1 MLSVTSAQLEGWLA
15 LLAFPMARILGFVGA
30 APVFGNNAVPR
41 RIKLMVGLA
50 ITLGLLPVMPSAP
63 PEAIDSWAG
72 ILMLFQQTL
81 IGIAMGLVLRV
92 VFAALDLMGEIISLQ
107 MGLSFAT
114 FFDPVAGGQTAV
126 VGEFLT
132 LIATLV
138 FLSLNGHLLMIDA
151 LARSFEWLPVSA
163 TLPHKGGWLVL
174 ARFGASIFASGLLMA
189 LPIVTALLIT
199 NIALGVLTRAAPQLN
214 LFAIGFPITLT
225 VGFGVLL
232 LALGHLAPLL
242 QYFYDAGFTTLAD
255 LLRAN
260 DRKVTIEEIQ
270 KRVAEHFSIRFADMH
285 SPRRAR
291 AVARPRQVAM
301 YLAKQLTSRSL
312 PEIGRKFGGR
322 DHTTVMHAVRKIEEL
337 REIDSAFAEDIDL
350 LRRKLEG

>member
-15 LLAFPMARILGFVGA
+15 LLAFPMARILGFLGA

-41 RIKLMVGLA
+41 RIKLVVGLA
-50 ITLGLLPVMPSAP
+50 VTMGVLPVVTATP

-72 ILMLFQQTL
+72 ILILFQQTL

-255 LLRAN
+255 LLRA
-260 DRKVTIEEIQ
+260 
-270 KRVAEHFSIRFADMH
+270 
-285 SPRRAR
+285 
-291 AVARPRQVAM
+291 
-301 YLAKQLTSRSL
+301 
-312 PEIGRKFGGR
+312 
-322 DHTTVMHAVRKIEEL
+322 L
-337 REIDSAFAEDIDL
+337 R
-350 LRRKLEG
+350 

>member
-41 RIKLMVGLA
+41 RIKLVVGLA
-50 ITLGLLPVMPSAP
+50 VTMGVMPVVTATP

-72 ILMLFQQTL
+72 ILILFQQTL
-81 IGIAMGLVLRV
+81 IGVAMGLVLRV

-132 LIATLV
+132 LISTLV

-242 QYFYDAGFTTLAD
+242 QHFYDVGFTTLAD
-255 LLRAN
+255 LIRALR
-260 DRKVTIEEIQ
+260 
-270 KRVAEHFSIRFADMH
+270 
-285 SPRRAR
+285 
-291 AVARPRQVAM
+291 
-301 YLAKQLTSRSL
+301 
-312 PEIGRKFGGR
+312 
-322 DHTTVMHAVRKIEEL
+322 
-337 REIDSAFAEDIDL
+337 
-350 LRRKLEG
+350 

>member
-15 LLAFPMARILGFVGA
+15 LLAYPMARILGFLGA

-50 ITLGLLPVMPSAP
+50 VTLGLMPVVPSVPQA
-63 PEAIDSWAG
+63 ALDSWAG
-72 ILMLFQQTL
+72 LLLIVQQTL

-92 VFAALDLMGEIISLQ
+92 VFATLDLMGEIISLQ

-114 FFDPVAGGQTAV
+114 FFDPLAGGQTAV

-132 LIATLV
+132 LLATLV
-138 FLSLNGHLLMIDA
+138 LLSLNGHLLMLDA

-163 TLPHKGGWLVL
+163 TLPHRGGWMILV
-174 ARFGASIFASGLLMA
+174 RFGASIFASGLLMA
-189 LPIVTALLIT
+189 LPVVTALLIT

-232 LALGHLAPLL
+232 LTLGHLAPLL
-242 QYFYDAGFTTLAD
+242 QHFYDAGFATLAD
-255 LLRAN
+255 LLRA
-260 DRKVTIEEIQ
+260 
-270 KRVAEHFSIRFADMH
+270 
-285 SPRRAR
+285 
-291 AVARPRQVAM
+291 
-301 YLAKQLTSRSL
+301 
-312 PEIGRKFGGR
+312 
-322 DHTTVMHAVRKIEEL
+322 L
-337 REIDSAFAEDIDL
+337 R
-350 LRRKLEG
+350 

>member
-50 ITLGLLPVMPSAP
+50 VTMGLLPVVPSAP
-63 PEAIDSWAG
+63 QEAIDSWSG
-72 ILMLFQQTL
+72 MLILFHQTL

-132 LIATLV
+132 LLATLV

-163 TLPHKGGWLVL
+163 TLPHKGGWLILV
-174 ARFGASIFASGLLMA
+174 RFGASIFASGLLMA

-232 LALGHLAPLL
+232 LALSHLAPLL

-255 LLRAN
+255 LLRA
-260 DRKVTIEEIQ
+260 
-270 KRVAEHFSIRFADMH
+270 
-285 SPRRAR
+285 
-291 AVARPRQVAM
+291 
-301 YLAKQLTSRSL
+301 
-312 PEIGRKFGGR
+312 
-322 DHTTVMHAVRKIEEL
+322 L
-337 REIDSAFAEDIDL
+337 R
-350 LRRKLEG
+350 

>member
-41 RIKLMVGLA
+41 RIKLVVGLA
-50 ITLGLLPVMPSAP
+50 VTMGVMPVVTATP

-72 ILMLFQQTL
+72 ILILFQQTL

-189 LPIVTALLIT
+189 LPVVTALLIT

-232 LALGHLAPLL
+232 LALSHLAPLL
-242 QYFYDAGFTTLAD
+242 QHFYDVGFTTLAD
-255 LLRAN
+255 LIRALR
-260 DRKVTIEEIQ
+260 
-270 KRVAEHFSIRFADMH
+270 
-285 SPRRAR
+285 
-291 AVARPRQVAM
+291 
-301 YLAKQLTSRSL
+301 
-312 PEIGRKFGGR
+312 
-322 DHTTVMHAVRKIEEL
+322 
-337 REIDSAFAEDIDL
+337 
-350 LRRKLEG
+350 

>member
-15 LLAFPMARILGFVGA
+15 LLAYPMARILGFLGA

-50 ITLGLLPVMPSAP
+50 VTLGLMLVVPSVPQA
-63 PEAIDSWAG
+63 ALDSWSG
-72 ILMLFQQTL
+72 LLLIVQQTL

-114 FFDPVAGGQTAV
+114 FFDPIAGGQTAV

-132 LIATLV
+132 LLATLV
-138 FLSLNGHLLMIDA
+138 LLSLNGHLLMLDA

-163 TLPHKGGWLVL
+163 TLPHRGGWMILV
-174 ARFGASIFASGLLMA
+174 RFGASIFASGLLMA
-189 LPIVTALLIT
+189 LPVVTALLIT

-232 LALGHLAPLL
+232 LTLGHLAPLL
-242 QYFYDAGFTTLAD
+242 QHFYDVGFATLAD
-255 LLRAN
+255 LLRA
-260 DRKVTIEEIQ
+260 
-270 KRVAEHFSIRFADMH
+270 
-285 SPRRAR
+285 
-291 AVARPRQVAM
+291 
-301 YLAKQLTSRSL
+301 
-312 PEIGRKFGGR
+312 
-322 DHTTVMHAVRKIEEL
+322 L
-337 REIDSAFAEDIDL
+337 R
-350 LRRKLEG
+350 

>member
-15 LLAFPMARILGFVGA
+15 LLAYPMARILGFLGA

-50 ITLGLLPVMPSAP
+50 VTLGLMPVVPSVPQA
-63 PEAIDSWAG
+63 ALDSWSG
-72 ILMLFQQTL
+72 LLLIVQQTL

-92 VFAALDLMGEIISLQ
+92 VFATLDLMGEIISLQ

-114 FFDPVAGGQTAV
+114 FFDPIAGGQTAV

-132 LIATLV
+132 LLATLV
-138 FLSLNGHLLMIDA
+138 LLSLNGHLLMLDA

-163 TLPHKGGWLVL
+163 TLPHRGGWMILV
-174 ARFGASIFASGLLMA
+174 RFGASIFASGLLMA
-189 LPIVTALLIT
+189 LPVVTALLIT

-232 LALGHLAPLL
+232 LTLGHLAPLL
-242 QYFYDAGFTTLAD
+242 QHFYDVGFATLAD
-255 LLRAN
+255 LLRA
-260 DRKVTIEEIQ
+260 
-270 KRVAEHFSIRFADMH
+270 
-285 SPRRAR
+285 
-291 AVARPRQVAM
+291 
-301 YLAKQLTSRSL
+301 
-312 PEIGRKFGGR
+312 
-322 DHTTVMHAVRKIEEL
+322 L
-337 REIDSAFAEDIDL
+337 R
-350 LRRKLEG
+350 

>member
-30 APVFGNNAVPR
+30 APIFGNNAVPR
-41 RIKLMVGLA
+41 RIKLVVGLA
-50 ITLGLLPVMPSAP
+50 ITMGLLPVVTATP

-72 ILMLFQQTL
+72 ILILFQQTL

-132 LIATLV
+132 LISTLV

-189 LPIVTALLIT
+189 LPVVTALLIT

-242 QYFYDAGFTTLAD
+242 QHFYDAGFTTLAD
-255 LLRAN
+255 LIRALR
-260 DRKVTIEEIQ
+260 
-270 KRVAEHFSIRFADMH
+270 
-285 SPRRAR
+285 
-291 AVARPRQVAM
+291 
-301 YLAKQLTSRSL
+301 
-312 PEIGRKFGGR
+312 
-322 DHTTVMHAVRKIEEL
+322 
-337 REIDSAFAEDIDL
+337 
-350 LRRKLEG
+350 

>member
-15 LLAFPMARILGFVGA
+15 LLAYPMARILGFLGA

-50 ITLGLLPVMPSAP
+50 VTLGLMPVVPSVPQA
-63 PEAIDSWAG
+63 ALDSWSG
-72 ILMLFQQTL
+72 LLLIVQQTL

-132 LIATLV
+132 LLATLV
-138 FLSLNGHLLMIDA
+138 LLSLNGHLLMLDA

-163 TLPHKGGWLVL
+163 TLPHRGGWMILV
-174 ARFGASIFASGLLMA
+174 RFGASIFASGLLMA
-189 LPIVTALLIT
+189 LPVVTALLIT

-232 LALGHLAPLL
+232 LTLGHLAPLL
-242 QYFYDAGFTTLAD
+242 QHFYDVGFATLAD
-255 LLRAN
+255 LLRA
-260 DRKVTIEEIQ
+260 
-270 KRVAEHFSIRFADMH
+270 
-285 SPRRAR
+285 
-291 AVARPRQVAM
+291 
-301 YLAKQLTSRSL
+301 
-312 PEIGRKFGGR
+312 
-322 DHTTVMHAVRKIEEL
+322 L
-337 REIDSAFAEDIDL
+337 R
-350 LRRKLEG
+350 

>member
-30 APVFGNNAVPR
+30 APVFGNNGVPR
-41 RIKLMVGLA
+41 RIKLVVGLA
-50 ITLGLLPVMPSAP
+50 ITMGLLPVVTATP

-72 ILMLFQQTL
+72 ILILFQQTL

-126 VGEFLT
+126 IGEFLT
-132 LIATLV
+132 LISTLV
-138 FLSLNGHLLMIDA
+138 FLSLNGHLLMVDA

-189 LPIVTALLIT
+189 LPVVTALLIT

-242 QYFYDAGFTTLAD
+242 QYFYDVGFTTLAD
-255 LLRAN
+255 LIRALR
-260 DRKVTIEEIQ
+260 
-270 KRVAEHFSIRFADMH
+270 
-285 SPRRAR
+285 
-291 AVARPRQVAM
+291 
-301 YLAKQLTSRSL
+301 
-312 PEIGRKFGGR
+312 
-322 DHTTVMHAVRKIEEL
+322 
-337 REIDSAFAEDIDL
+337 
-350 LRRKLEG
+350 

>member
-41 RIKLMVGLA
+41 RIKLVVGLA
-50 ITLGLLPVMPSAP
+50 VTMGVLPVVTATP

-72 ILMLFQQTL
+72 ILILFQQTL

-232 LALGHLAPLL
+232 LALSHLAPLL
-242 QYFYDAGFTTLAD
+242 QHIYDAGFTTLAD
-255 LLRAN
+255 LVRALR
-260 DRKVTIEEIQ
+260 
-270 KRVAEHFSIRFADMH
+270 
-285 SPRRAR
+285 
-291 AVARPRQVAM
+291 
-301 YLAKQLTSRSL
+301 
-312 PEIGRKFGGR
+312 
-322 DHTTVMHAVRKIEEL
+322 
-337 REIDSAFAEDIDL
+337 
-350 LRRKLEG
+350 

>member
-41 RIKLMVGLA
+41 RIKLVVGLA
-50 ITLGLLPVMPSAP
+50 VTMGVLPVVTATP

-72 ILMLFQQTL
+72 ILILFQQTL

-163 TLPHKGGWLVL
+163 TLPHKGGWLIL

-189 LPIVTALLIT
+189 LPVVTALLIT

-255 LLRAN
+255 LLRA
-260 DRKVTIEEIQ
+260 
-270 KRVAEHFSIRFADMH
+270 
-285 SPRRAR
+285 
-291 AVARPRQVAM
+291 
-301 YLAKQLTSRSL
+301 
-312 PEIGRKFGGR
+312 
-322 DHTTVMHAVRKIEEL
+322 L
-337 REIDSAFAEDIDL
+337 R
-350 LRRKLEG
+350 

>member
-15 LLAFPMARILGFVGA
+15 LLAYPMARILGFLGA

-50 ITLGLLPVMPSAP
+50 VTLGLMPVVPSVPQA
-63 PEAIDSWAG
+63 ALDSWAG
-72 ILMLFQQTL
+72 LLLIVQQTL

-114 FFDPVAGGQTAV
+114 FFDPIAGGQTAV

-132 LIATLV
+132 LLATLV
-138 FLSLNGHLLMIDA
+138 LLSLNGHLLMLDA

-163 TLPHKGGWLVL
+163 TLPHRGGWMILV
-174 ARFGASIFASGLLMA
+174 RFGASIFASGLLMA
-189 LPIVTALLIT
+189 LPVVTALLIT

-232 LALGHLAPLL
+232 LTLGHLAPLL
-242 QYFYDAGFTTLAD
+242 QHFYDVGFATLAD
-255 LLRAN
+255 LLRA
-260 DRKVTIEEIQ
+260 
-270 KRVAEHFSIRFADMH
+270 
-285 SPRRAR
+285 
-291 AVARPRQVAM
+291 
-301 YLAKQLTSRSL
+301 
-312 PEIGRKFGGR
+312 
-322 DHTTVMHAVRKIEEL
+322 L
-337 REIDSAFAEDIDL
+337 R
-350 LRRKLEG
+350 

>member
-1 MLSVTSAQLEGWLA
+1 MVDAAARELPGGKDADSPFFTTNFINAGVVRHYRPQRLTRADFLQYDLRQRQRGRTRFAA
-15 LLAFPMARILGFVGA
+15 LLAALDSWS
-30 APVFGNNAVPR
+30 
-41 RIKLMVGLA
+41 
-50 ITLGLLPVMPSAP
+50 GLLLIV
-63 PEAIDSWAG
+63 
-72 ILMLFQQTL
+72 QQTL

-163 TLPHKGGWLVL
+163 TLPHKSGWLVL

-232 LALGHLAPLL
+232 LTLGHLAPLL
-242 QYFYDAGFTTLAD
+242 QHFYDVGFATLAD
-255 LLRAN
+255 LLRA
-260 DRKVTIEEIQ
+260 
-270 KRVAEHFSIRFADMH
+270 
-285 SPRRAR
+285 
-291 AVARPRQVAM
+291 
-301 YLAKQLTSRSL
+301 
-312 PEIGRKFGGR
+312 
-322 DHTTVMHAVRKIEEL
+322 L
-337 REIDSAFAEDIDL
+337 R
-350 LRRKLEG
+350 

>member
-15 LLAFPMARILGFVGA
+15 LLAYPMARILGFLGA

-50 ITLGLLPVMPSAP
+50 VTLGLMPVVPSVPQA
-63 PEAIDSWAG
+63 ALDSWSG
-72 ILMLFQQTL
+72 LLLIVQQTL

-114 FFDPVAGGQTAV
+114 FFDPIAGGQTAV

-132 LIATLV
+132 LLATLV
-138 FLSLNGHLLMIDA
+138 LLSLNGHLLMLDA

-232 LALGHLAPLL
+232 LTLGHLAPLL
-242 QYFYDAGFTTLAD
+242 QHFYDVGFATLAD
-255 LLRAN
+255 LLRA
-260 DRKVTIEEIQ
+260 
-270 KRVAEHFSIRFADMH
+270 
-285 SPRRAR
+285 
-291 AVARPRQVAM
+291 
-301 YLAKQLTSRSL
+301 
-312 PEIGRKFGGR
+312 
-322 DHTTVMHAVRKIEEL
+322 L
-337 REIDSAFAEDIDL
+337 R
-350 LRRKLEG
+350 

>member
-72 ILMLFQQTL
+72 ILILFQQTL

-132 LIATLV
+132 LLATLV

-163 TLPHKGGWLVL
+163 TLPHKGGWLIL

-232 LALGHLAPLL
+232 LALSHLAPLL

-255 LLRAN
+255 LLRA
-260 DRKVTIEEIQ
+260 
-270 KRVAEHFSIRFADMH
+270 
-285 SPRRAR
+285 
-291 AVARPRQVAM
+291 
-301 YLAKQLTSRSL
+301 
-312 PEIGRKFGGR
+312 
-322 DHTTVMHAVRKIEEL
+322 L
-337 REIDSAFAEDIDL
+337 R
-350 LRRKLEG
+350 

>member
-1 MLSVTSAQLEGWLA
+1 MLSVTSAQLEGWLS

-41 RIKLMVGLA
+41 RIKLVVGLA
-50 ITLGLLPVMPSAP
+50 VTMGVLPVVTATP

-72 ILMLFQQTL
+72 ILILFQQTL

-232 LALGHLAPLL
+232 LALSHLAPLL
-242 QYFYDAGFTTLAD
+242 QHIYDAGFTTLAD
-255 LLRAN
+255 LVRALR
-260 DRKVTIEEIQ
+260 
-270 KRVAEHFSIRFADMH
+270 
-285 SPRRAR
+285 
-291 AVARPRQVAM
+291 
-301 YLAKQLTSRSL
+301 
-312 PEIGRKFGGR
+312 
-322 DHTTVMHAVRKIEEL
+322 
-337 REIDSAFAEDIDL
+337 
-350 LRRKLEG
+350 

>member
-1 MLSVTSAQLEGWLA
+1 MLSVTSAQLEGWLS

-41 RIKLMVGLA
+41 RIKLVVGLA
-50 ITLGLLPVMPSAP
+50 VTMGVLPVVTATP

-72 ILMLFQQTL
+72 ILILFQQTL

-163 TLPHKGGWLVL
+163 TLPHKSGWLVL

-232 LALGHLAPLL
+232 LALSHLAPLL
-242 QYFYDAGFTTLAD
+242 QHFYDAGFTTLAD
-255 LLRAN
+255 LVRALR
-260 DRKVTIEEIQ
+260 
-270 KRVAEHFSIRFADMH
+270 
-285 SPRRAR
+285 
-291 AVARPRQVAM
+291 
-301 YLAKQLTSRSL
+301 
-312 PEIGRKFGGR
+312 
-322 DHTTVMHAVRKIEEL
+322 
-337 REIDSAFAEDIDL
+337 
-350 LRRKLEG
+350 

>member
-15 LLAFPMARILGFVGA
+15 LLAYPMARILGFLGA

-50 ITLGLLPVMPSAP
+50 VTLGLMPVVPSVPQA
-63 PEAIDSWAG
+63 ALDSWSG
-72 ILMLFQQTL
+72 LLLIVQQTL

-114 FFDPVAGGQTAV
+114 FFDPIAGGQTAV

-132 LIATLV
+132 LLATLV
-138 FLSLNGHLLMIDA
+138 LLSLNGHLLMLDA

-163 TLPHKGGWLVL
+163 TLPHRGGWMILV
-174 ARFGASIFASGLLMA
+174 RFGASIFASGLLMA
-189 LPIVTALLIT
+189 LPVVTALLIT

-232 LALGHLAPLL
+232 LTLGHLAPLL
-242 QYFYDAGFTTLAD
+242 QHFYDVGFATLAD
-255 LLRAN
+255 LLRA
-260 DRKVTIEEIQ
+260 
-270 KRVAEHFSIRFADMH
+270 
-285 SPRRAR
+285 
-291 AVARPRQVAM
+291 
-301 YLAKQLTSRSL
+301 
-312 PEIGRKFGGR
+312 
-322 DHTTVMHAVRKIEEL
+322 L
-337 REIDSAFAEDIDL
+337 R
-350 LRRKLEG
+350 

>member
-15 LLAFPMARILGFVGA
+15 LLAYPMARILGFLGA

-50 ITLGLLPVMPSAP
+50 VTLGLMPVVPSVPQA
-63 PEAIDSWAG
+63 ALDSWSG
-72 ILMLFQQTL
+72 LLLIVQQTL

-132 LIATLV
+132 LLATLV
-138 FLSLNGHLLMIDA
+138 LLSLNGHLLMLDA

-163 TLPHKGGWLVL
+163 TLPHRGGWMILV
-174 ARFGASIFASGLLMA
+174 RFGASIFASGLLMA

-232 LALGHLAPLL
+232 LTLGHLAPLL
-242 QYFYDAGFTTLAD
+242 QHFYDVGFATLAD
-255 LLRAN
+255 LLRA
-260 DRKVTIEEIQ
+260 
-270 KRVAEHFSIRFADMH
+270 
-285 SPRRAR
+285 
-291 AVARPRQVAM
+291 
-301 YLAKQLTSRSL
+301 
-312 PEIGRKFGGR
+312 
-322 DHTTVMHAVRKIEEL
+322 L
-337 REIDSAFAEDIDL
+337 R
-350 LRRKLEG
+350 

>member
-15 LLAFPMARILGFVGA
+15 LLAYPMARILGFLGA

-50 ITLGLLPVMPSAP
+50 VTLGLMPVVPSVPQA
-63 PEAIDSWAG
+63 ALDSWSG
-72 ILMLFQQTL
+72 LLLIVQQTL

-92 VFAALDLMGEIISLQ
+92 VFATLDLMGEIISLQ

-114 FFDPVAGGQTAV
+114 FFDHLAGGQTAV

-132 LIATLV
+132 LLATLV
-138 FLSLNGHLLMIDA
+138 LLSLNGHLLMLDA

-163 TLPHKGGWLVL
+163 TLPHRGGWMILV
-174 ARFGASIFASGLLMA
+174 RFGASIFASGLLMA
-189 LPIVTALLIT
+189 LPVVTALLIT

-232 LALGHLAPLL
+232 LTLGHLAPLL
-242 QYFYDAGFTTLAD
+242 QHFYDAGFATLAD
-255 LLRAN
+255 LLRA
-260 DRKVTIEEIQ
+260 
-270 KRVAEHFSIRFADMH
+270 
-285 SPRRAR
+285 
-291 AVARPRQVAM
+291 
-301 YLAKQLTSRSL
+301 
-312 PEIGRKFGGR
+312 
-322 DHTTVMHAVRKIEEL
+322 L
-337 REIDSAFAEDIDL
+337 R
-350 LRRKLEG
+350 

>member
-15 LLAFPMARILGFVGA
+15 LLAYPMARILGFLGA

-41 RIKLMVGLA
+41 RIKLVVGLA
-50 ITLGLLPVMPSAP
+50 VTMGVMPVVTATP

-72 ILMLFQQTL
+72 ILILFQQTL

-114 FFDPVAGGQTAV
+114 FFDPLAGGQTAV

-151 LARSFEWLPVSA
+151 LARSFEWLPVST
-163 TLPHKGGWLVL
+163 TLPHKSGWLVL

-189 LPIVTALLIT
+189 LPVVTALLIT
-199 NIALGVLTRAAPQLN
+199 NISLGVLTRAAPQLN
-214 LFAIGFPITLT
+214 LFAVGFPITLT
-225 VGFGVLL
+225 AGFIGVLL
-232 LALGHLAPLL
+232 MLTNFAPVLQSLFDRGFDDIGRMLEALAPLKPL
-242 QYFYDAGFTTLAD
+242 
-255 LLRAN
+255 
-260 DRKVTIEEIQ
+260 
-270 KRVAEHFSIRFADMH
+270 
-285 SPRRAR
+285 
-291 AVARPRQVAM
+291 
-301 YLAKQLTSRSL
+301 
-312 PEIGRKFGGR
+312 
-322 DHTTVMHAVRKIEEL
+322 
-337 REIDSAFAEDIDL
+337 
-350 LRRKLEG
+350 

>member
-1 MLSVTSAQLEGWLA
+1 
-15 LLAFPMARILGFVGA
+15 
-30 APVFGNNAVPR
+30 
-41 RIKLMVGLA
+41 
-50 ITLGLLPVMPSAP
+50 
-63 PEAIDSWAG
+63 
-72 ILMLFQQTL
+72 MLFQQTL

-163 TLPHKGGWLVL
+163 TLPHKGGWLIL

-189 LPIVTALLIT
+189 LPVVTALLIT

-255 LLRAN
+255 LLRA
-260 DRKVTIEEIQ
+260 
-270 KRVAEHFSIRFADMH
+270 
-285 SPRRAR
+285 
-291 AVARPRQVAM
+291 
-301 YLAKQLTSRSL
+301 
-312 PEIGRKFGGR
+312 
-322 DHTTVMHAVRKIEEL
+322 L
-337 REIDSAFAEDIDL
+337 R
-350 LRRKLEG
+350 

>member
-15 LLAFPMARILGFVGA
+15 LLAYPMARILGFLGA

-50 ITLGLLPVMPSAP
+50 VTLGLMPVVPSVPQA
-63 PEAIDSWAG
+63 ALDSWAG
-72 ILMLFQQTL
+72 LLLIVQQTL

-92 VFAALDLMGEIISLQ
+92 VFATLDLMGEIISLQ

-114 FFDPVAGGQTAV
+114 FFDPLAGGQTAV

-132 LIATLV
+132 LLATLV
-138 FLSLNGHLLMIDA
+138 LLSLNGHLLMLDA

-163 TLPHKGGWLVL
+163 TLPHRGGWMILV
-174 ARFGASIFASGLLMA
+174 RFGASIFASGLLMA
-189 LPIVTALLIT
+189 LPVVTALLIT

-232 LALGHLAPLL
+232 LTLGHLAPLL
-242 QYFYDAGFTTLAD
+242 QHFYDVGFATLAD
-255 LLRAN
+255 LLRA
-260 DRKVTIEEIQ
+260 
-270 KRVAEHFSIRFADMH
+270 
-285 SPRRAR
+285 
-291 AVARPRQVAM
+291 
-301 YLAKQLTSRSL
+301 
-312 PEIGRKFGGR
+312 
-322 DHTTVMHAVRKIEEL
+322 L
-337 REIDSAFAEDIDL
+337 R
-350 LRRKLEG
+350 